1 MLHFRSIKQLTAHD
15 KVALAG
21 AVAMGAGTFL
31 PIVKFPIVGSINYLA
46 GGHGDGVTVLLVA
59 GVIVVAV
66 FTGYCRTAAALGLAA
81 LLLTCF
87 TLFRIL
93 EEMNELYV
101 ATKGNSFALLLANG
115 VGLELGW
122 LPLIGGALAVLAGGF
137 TSPRQVSD
145 ASSTPFSS
153 PLSGLDEA
161 WASGM
166 AQKINQRIEEMSR
179 QKSSAPSD
187 VQPPAQRAFGKRLRV

>member
-1 MLHFRSIKQLTAHD
+1 
-15 KVALAG
+15 
-21 AVAMGAGTFL
+21 
-31 PIVKFPIVGSINYLA
+31 
-46 GGHGDGVTVLLVA
+46 
-59 GVIVVAV
+59 V

-153 PLSGLDEA
+153 PLSDLDEA